1 MLIKKI
7 DEYLNENT
15 YPFHMPGHKRSG
27 LLRNDLGYLRDFT
40 EIEGLDNLNDPKEIF
55 VKMQIAIAKNYR
67 VKDAIIST
75 NGSTN
80 GILAAIRSLSKNN
93 NNLLIERSSHKAVYN
108 AALINKCKLDYI
120 DITTDEVS
128 AVSGIDYDILEN
140 KLKNKSYGAVVVTSP
155 SYEGYI
161 LDLEKIYGICQKYE
175 TKLFVDLAHGSHLYL
190 NDLYKN
196 NFDLAVT
203 SFHKNLSALTPSAAL
218 LVNDESLI
226 GSLKESMAIFQTS
239 SPSYLIL
246 QSIDEMIE
254 NFPKFYRLMDDLN
267 KNLYKLYDLDLKNLK
282 LIDHKDK
289 DRSKI
294 LISCKDAN
302 VSGLELQEILRKNK
316 IEIEMAYPSY
326 TLLIASI
333 FDDNEAFKYLEEV
346 LMKIDKTLLKADN
359 SYTFTYPRPIKK
371 CELYQAYE
379 REKTIVKL
387 QGAIGKI
394 AGEFIYAYPPGI
406 PILTPG
412 EIIDENTLAC
422 LDFMKSK
429 GLSLNIEDEISCLI
443 DKSE

>member
-15 YPFHMPGHKRSG
+15 YPFHMPGHKRTK
-27 LLRNDLGYLRDFT
+27 LLKNDLAYGRDFT

-55 VKMQIAIAKNYR
+55 VEMEKAIAKNYQ

-93 NNLLIERSSHKAVYN
+93 NNLLIQRSSHKAVYN
-108 AALINKCKLDYI
+108 AALINKCKVEYI
-120 DITTDEVS
+120 DIITDEVS
-128 AVSGIDYDILEN
+128 AVAGIDYNILEN
-140 KLKNKSYGAVVVTSP
+140 KLKSKSHGAVVVTSP

-196 NFDLAVT
+196 CFDLAVT

-226 GSLKESMAIFQTS
+226 GSLRENMAIFQSS

-254 NFPKFYRLMDDLN
+254 NFDKFYGMMDNLN
-267 KNLYKLYDLDLKNLK
+267 KNLDELYDLDLKNLK
-282 LIDHKDK
+282 LINHKDK

-294 LISCKDAN
+294 LISCKN
-302 VSGLELQEILRKNK
+302 TNISGVELQEILRKNK

-326 TLLIASI
+326 ALLIASI
-333 FDDNEAFKYLEEV
+333 FDSKEAFVYLKEA
-346 LMKIDKTLLKADN
+346 LMKIDKALLKADN
-359 SYTFTYPRPIKK
+359 SYKFTYPKPIKK
-371 CELYQAYE
+371 YELFEAYE
-379 REKTIVKL
+379 KEKSKMKL
-387 QGAIGKI
+387 NRALNHIS
-394 AGEFIYAYPPGI
+394 GEFVYAYPPGI
-406 PILTPG
+406 PIITPG
-412 EIIDENTLAC
+412 EILDKNILAS
-422 LDFMKSK
+422 LNFMKSK
-429 GLSLNIEDEISCLI
+429 GLTINIEDDISCLI
-443 DKSE
+443 DKIE

>member
-15 YPFHMPGHKRSG
+15 YPFHMPGHKRSE
-27 LLRNDLGYLRDFT
+27 LLRNDLAYRRDFT

-55 VKMQIAIAKNYR
+55 VEMEKAIAKNYQ

-93 NNLLIERSSHKAVYN
+93 NNLLIQRSSHKAVYN
-108 AALINKCKLDYI
+108 AALINRCKVDYI
-120 DITTDEVS
+120 DIITDEVS
-128 AVSGIDYDILEN
+128 AVAGIDYNILEN
-140 KLKNKSYGAVVVTSP
+140 KLKSKSYGAVVVTSP

-161 LDLEKIYGICQKYE
+161 LDLEKIYGMCQKYD

-190 NDLYKN
+190 DGLYKN
-196 NFDLAVT
+196 SFDLAVT

-226 GSLKESMAIFQTS
+226 GSLRENMAIFQSS

-254 NFPKFYRLMDDLN
+254 NFEKLYVMMDDLN
-267 KNLYKLYDLDLKNLK
+267 KSLDELYDLDLKNLK
-282 LIDHKDK
+282 LIDHKEK

-302 VSGLELQEILRKNK
+302 ISGVNLQEALRKNK

-326 TLLIASI
+326 ALLITSI
-333 FDDNEAFKYLEEV
+333 FDDNEAFKYLEEI
-346 LMKIDKTLLKADN
+346 LLKIDKALLKADN
-359 SYTFTYPRPIKK
+359 SYKFTYPKPIKK
-371 CELYQAYE
+371 YELYQAYE
-379 REKTIVKL
+379 KEKLMIKLENSIGHIV
-387 QGAIGKI
+387 
-394 AGEFIYAYPPGI
+394 GEFVYAYPPGI

-412 EIIDENTLAC
+412 EIIDENILAC
-422 LDFMKSK
+422 LNFMKSK

>member
-15 YPFHMPGHKRSG
+15 YPFHMPGHKRSK
-27 LLRNDLGYLRDFT
+27 LLRNDLAYGRDFT

-55 VKMQIAIAKNYR
+55 VEMEKAIAKNYQ

-80 GILAAIRSLSKNN
+80 GILAAIRSLTKNN
-93 NNLLIERSSHKAVYN
+93 KNLLIQRSSHKAVYN
-108 AALINKCKLDYI
+108 AALINMCKVDYI
-120 DITTDEVS
+120 DIMTDSVS
-128 AVSGIDYDILEN
+128 AVAGIDYDFLEN
-140 KLKNKSYGAVVVTSP
+140 KLKNKSYGAVVITSP

-161 LDLEKIYGICQKYE
+161 LNLERIYSLCQKYQ

-190 NDLYKN
+190 NGLYKN
-196 NFDLAVT
+196 SFDLAVT

-226 GSLKESMAIFQTS
+226 GSLRENMAIFQTS

-254 NFPKFYRLMDDLN
+254 NFDKFYGMMDNLN
-267 KNLYKLYDLDLKNLK
+267 KNLDDLYNLDLKNLK

-294 LISCKDAN
+294 LISCKDTN
-302 VSGLELQEILRKNK
+302 ISGVELQEILRKNK

-326 TLLIASI
+326 VLLIASI
-333 FDDNEAFKYLEEV
+333 FDDNEAFKYLEDV
-346 LMKIDKTLLKADN
+346 LIKIDKTILKANN
-359 SYTFTYPRPIKK
+359 SYKFTYPNPIKK
-371 CELYQAYE
+371 YELYEAYE
-379 REKTIVKL
+379 KEKSMVKL
-387 QGAIGKI
+387 ENSIGHI
-394 AGEFIYAYPPGI
+394 AGVFVYAYPPGV

-412 EIIDENTLAC
+412 EIIDENILAC

-429 GLSLNIEDEISCLI
+429 GISLNIEDKISCLI
-443 DKSE
+443 DKIE